1 MTLPSST
8 AKMKLLNLEGDQM
21 TEAVTS
27 DELVVDAALVVTPI
41 HFVCP
46 YCGAGWLRGGHK
58 EGFVKAGA
66 FRHVSG
72 CRAVVMFDMGFV
84 PDRWADGNQLAVPAT
99 TAHPNVVKGIKRIK
113 RARSRAGLFPA
124 RPV

>member
-1 MTLPSST
+1 M
-8 AKMKLLNLEGDQM
+8 A
-21 TEAVTS
+21 EAVTS
-27 DELVVDAALVVTPI
+27 DELGVDAVLVVTPV

-46 YCGAGWLRGGHK
+46 YCSAGWPRGGHK

-84 PDRWADGNQLAVPAT
+84 PDRWVDGKQLAVPVTA
-99 TAHPNVVKGIKRIK
+99 AHPKITKSIKRIK
-113 RARSRAGLFPA
+113 RARSRDGLSPV